1 MVLSFFHRQAK
12 SRVRKY
18 IMYCSVIFVCDASR
32 DASKSA
38 LILIYAKKNHKR
50 KGSIININLILLLAF
65 AFCSV
70 YLDCKLFAI
79 TDNMFVLASFIKTMD
94 ALVKIFWPVYSNSQF
109 IAIT

>member
-1 MVLSFFHRQAK
+1 M
-12 SRVRKY
+12 
-18 IMYCSVIFVCDASR
+18 IFVCDASR

-70 YLDCKLFAI
+70 YLDC
-79 TDNMFVLASFIKTMD
+79 NMFVLASFIKTMD